1 MKMMS
6 SHLGRTSPF
15 FLFFL
20 VSDAKGGEVNKEGDD
35 MCCNLF
41 YLYSCRG
48 DVSLTPLSIL
58 S

>member
-1 MKMMS
+1 MS
-6 SHLGRTSPF
+6 SRLGRTSPF
-15 FLFFL
+15 FFFFL

-48 DVSLTPLSIL
+48 DVSLTPLAIL

>member
-6 SHLGRTSPF
+6 SRLARTSP
-15 FLFFL
+15 FFL

-35 MCCNLF
+35 LCCNLF

>member
-6 SHLGRTSPF
+6 SRLARTSPF
-15 FLFFL
+15 FFFL

-35 MCCNLF
+35 LCCNLF